1 MMAVLIAILIVVCGF
16 LYAKFDY
23 HTDHARFLRG
33 LNGWFVF
40 MLSVGVAIGIVV
52 GSLL

>member
-1 MMAVLIAILIVVCGF
+1 MIAVLIVVCGF

-23 HTDHARFLRG
+23 AHDHARFLRG

-40 MLSVGVAIGIVV
+40 IVSIGVAVGIVV
-52 GSLL
+52 GSLM